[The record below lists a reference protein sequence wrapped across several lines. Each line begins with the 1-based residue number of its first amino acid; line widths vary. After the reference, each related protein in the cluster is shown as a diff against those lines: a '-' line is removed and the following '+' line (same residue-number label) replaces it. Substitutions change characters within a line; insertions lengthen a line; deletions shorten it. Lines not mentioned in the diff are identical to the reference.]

1 MPFPL
6 MKYSRV
12 FLFLGIAGLGLAA
25 EIARAATEDLFLG
38 PVSPQAEQTIR
49 QGRAVLWTLPLV
61 AAQYQPSHPAP
72 AMQQALQAQEDGRF
86 LDALILLDEAIKSG
100 QASEEEKA
108 EINLL
113 RASFLLQGNQSGQ
126 SREIL
131 APLLSQTRYAA
142 DAYALTAMGYLQQG
156 QMQEALQAAQHGHDA
171 VDGILPHLALS
182 YALQGEGRLAEAR
195 EAMRDFNG
203 RTPQAISLAREAELA
218 LTLDQV
224 QAARAL
230 LRQAREREAAHP
242 YVLAVSGLAWL
253 IDGQAGKAKPA
264 FETALR
270 RDPRDAKALLGLG
283 LAETR
288 LGNLQG
294 GLKKLQAAH
303 EADPGNAL
311 ILTYLGRAQLQSG
324 QDAAARESWRNA
336 RQADPKDPIPWL
348 YQAQAEL
355 QASQLQ
361 QAGESVHEAQA
372 RTANRTVYRGER
384 LLREDEQL
392 LQANLAEI
400 QRRQGLESI
409 AFHTLADPAGEKNA
423 PTLRNMADLLEGRR
437 FGESARRSL
446 LLQSLFNEHPGS
458 LPATLDIYGDGAG
471 QTGASVPQ
479 HGVVSSLTAQH
490 ASYHNYDE
498 LFGGHAHLEA
508 DATTGNQNTNG
519 GQIRFGVGNDLLGV
533 SMAQRQFKTDGN
545 APFQNLDN
553 RIAQATVQWRPLQST
568 QLFLS
573 HQAFH
578 SLHGE
583 TKYPADT
590 LWNGEYHQIDDNSG
604 VTRLG
609 FRHDLGGNSELRG
622 LASRQQTDQTD
633 KMNLIAYTPPYSTMP
648 PYFGP
653 ETPFPL
659 NTWYYSSKAQGAEL
673 QYRHSSA
680 SHAAQW
686 GVSAVR
692 ARLDSQWGV
701 FATIAQ
707 QIYANWQQA
716 LNPYWQLEAGLT
728 WGKHYVLSSAIGDTR
743 VSGWM
748 PKLGLV
754 YTPDSTTHIRL
765 AAWKILDNAAV
776 GNASLAPATL
786 AGVELN
792 RPGDNRKLVRGI
804 ALGADKQQGVAW
816 LLEGQVQRRFED
828 TPALQSGAQIMYS
841 SRVDESRLALHWRP
855 DNQNLN
861 VTLAYDNEFLQNNP
875 ASNPLDS
882 VVRQHL
888 RSQQLGLRWQAS
900 SQWAANLAWSRN
912 RVAATH
918 LSMDVNTF
926 TLVLLDAPESFNQ
939 TDASLSWQF
948 IKRGSVDIGVRNA
961 TGKRFQYT
969 SIDPLVPRFSKGG
982 RLAYA
987 KLKLIW

>member
-1 MPFPL
+1 

-12 FLFLGIAGLGLAA
+12 FLFWGIAGFGLAA

-100 QASEEEKA
+100 QASEEGKT

-142 DAYALTAMGYLQQG
+142 DAYALTAMAHLQQG
-156 QMQEALQAAQHGHDA
+156 QMQEALQAAQHAHDA
-171 VDGILPHLALS
+171 GDGILPHLALS

-203 RTPQAISLAREAELA
+203 RTPQAVSLAREAELA
-218 LTLDQV
+218 LTLGQV
-224 QAARAL
+224 QAAKAL

-270 RDPRDAKALLGLG
+270 RDPRDARALLGLG
-283 LAETR
+283 LTETR

-498 LFGGHAHLEA
+498 LFGGHAYLEA

-519 GQIRFGVGNDLLGV
+519 GQMRFGVGNDLLGL

-545 APFQNLDN
+545 APFENLDN

-568 QLFLS
+568 QAFVS
-573 HQAFH
+573 YQTFH
-578 SLHGE
+578 SQHGE
-583 TKYPADT
+583 TVFPAFPWGYYGAIT
-590 LWNGEYHQIDDNSG
+590 DNSYA
-604 VTRLG
+604 TRIGL
-609 FRHDLGGNSELRG
+609 RHNLAEDSELRG
-622 LASRQQTDQTD
+622 LWSSQQTDQAND
-633 KMNLIAYTPPYSTMP
+633 NFSF
-648 PYFGP
+648 FG
-653 ETPFPL
+653 FPL
-659 NTWYYSSKAQGAEL
+659 AWFGSSNAHDAEVQYRRSGVDHVTSWGL
-673 QYRHSSA
+673 QYARGQLNEWDNTGFVLTRMTQSKRHA
-680 SHAAQW
+680 YVVRQQTLNSH
-686 GVSAVR
+686 
-692 ARLDSQWGV
+692 
-701 FATIAQ
+701 
-707 QIYANWQQA
+707 
-716 LNPYWQLEAGLT
+716 WQLEAGLG
-728 WGKHYVLSSAIGDTR
+728 WGKA
-743 VSGWM
+743 
-748 PKLGLV
+748 
-754 YTPDSTTHIRL
+754 DSTDNLGTSSTSLTHWLPRLGVVYAPDEGTHLRL
-765 AAWKILDNAAV
+765 AAWKDLGAV
-776 GNASLAPATL
+776 KVGDATL
-786 AGVELN
+786 APTMLAGMVST
-792 RPGDNRKLVRGI
+792 RPGDSGSGDVGQLLKAMAV
-804 ALGADKQQGVAW
+804 GADWQLGSAW
-816 LLEGQVQRRFED
+816 LLDVQAQRRWTDLPVIFNA
-828 TPALQSGAQIMYS
+828 PAQDLLRQQ
-841 SRVDESRLALHWRP
+841 VDEARMTLHWQPQGRAWAVS
-855 DNQNLN
+855 L
-861 VTLAYDNEFLQNNP
+861 TLDNERLQYD
-875 ASNPLDS
+875 ARAIRKDGIQEQ
-882 VVRQHL
+882 RL
-888 RSQQLGLRWQAS
+888 RSQQLALRWFPAA
-900 SQWAANLAWSRN
+900 QWMVNLAWGHNQVSGMESYDLDGNGYPVSRPYQ
-912 RVAATH
+912 
-918 LSMDVNTF
+918 DG
-926 TLVLLDAPESFNQ
+926 FNQ
-939 TDASLSWQF
+939 LDASLSWRF
-948 IKRGSVDIGVRNA
+948 VKFGSLSAGVRNA
-961 TGKRFQYT
+961 SDTRHYYT
-969 SIDPLVPRFSKGG
+969 EIEKLVPRFSNG

-987 KLKLIW
+987 KLKLTW